1 MIFFKEL
8 ASLVV
13 FFCLFVFSSLFFPI
27 FWFGNR
33 PKKNRD
39 FLLGPY
45 LVLQVLQVLY
55 WKNSGENLLWQF
67 VAKTF
72 SLEYIGGCLS
82 HLQDNCV
89 EFYSR
94 TVILPAIFQA
104 G

>member
-1 MIFFKEL
+1 M
-8 ASLVV
+8 V
-13 FFCLFVFSSLFFPI
+13 FFCLFVFSSLFFL
-27 FWFGNR
+27 FSGLVTGQ
-33 PKKNRD
+33 KKNRD

-94 TVILPAIFQA
+94 IVILPAIFLA